1 MLPNFPLLVYHTAV
15 FRSLDFLI
23 QVGFGS
29 TWKEQNPMLRKSLL
43 IFSILC
49 AAILIGCG
57 KTETGNS
64 NTAADNSNKTATS
77 GGSSTTAPSGDK
89 IGIPECDDF
98 IAKYEACVTGKVP
111 EQARAA
117 YQTGLKQW
125 KDSWKQMAANPQTK
139 GTLVAACKQ
148 AREQQETALKSYGCT
163 W

>member
-1 MLPNFPLLVYHTAV
+1 
-15 FRSLDFLI
+15 
-23 QVGFGS
+23 
-29 TWKEQNPMLRKSLL
+29 MLRKSIL

-64 NTAADNSNKTATS
+64 NTAADNSNKSTS
-77 GGSSTTAPSGDK
+77 GSTKASSGDK

-98 IAKYEACVTGKVP
+98 LAKYEACVTGKVP

-117 YQTGLKQW
+117 YQSSLKQW
-125 KDSWKQMAANPQTK
+125 KDSWKQMASNPQTK
-139 GTLVAACKQ
+139 GALAAACKS

>member
-1 MLPNFPLLVYHTAV
+1 
-15 FRSLDFLI
+15 
-23 QVGFGS
+23 
-29 TWKEQNPMLRKSLL
+29 MLRKSLL
-43 IFSILC
+43 VFSILC
-49 AAILIGCG
+49 AAILIGCS
-57 KTETGNS
+57 KTETSNS
-64 NTAADNSNKTATS
+64 NTAADNSNKGATTS
-77 GGSSTTAPSGDK
+77 SNTGGSSTTASTGDK

-111 EQARAA
+111 EAARAA